1 MQVLAGM
8 QRDSL
13 QDDSRDD
20 VGEETEVDEVSEVVG
35 VGVTEVVDR
44 IQASGTMRSVE
55 RVMVRLKSRSRP
67 VSRFRKFLLS
77 LAQNLCFARIISF
90 LFSKICG
97 ATIVLRFAL

>member
-1 MQVLAGM
+1 MQVLAGR

-13 QDDSRDD
+13 QDDSRDE
-20 VGEETEVDEVSEVVG
+20 VGVEVDEVSEVVE

-44 IQASGTMRSVE
+44 IQASGTIRSVE

-67 VSRFRKFLLS
+67 VSRFRKCLLS

>member
-1 MQVLAGM
+1 MHVLAGR

-20 VGEETEVDEVSEVVG
+20 VGVEVDEVSEVVE

-55 RVMVRLKSRSRP
+55 RVMVRLKSRSRA